1 MSHLEVSY
9 VAPEDS
15 ASSFAQDTSDTTG
28 QSKRRKN
35 GGKLAVNLLVRGHYN
50 RDLNVD
56 FDYIVQDSINR
67 QTHAIRRQL
76 TMFNQNCRDQTTK
89 IVDQGFSLDDFL
101 EVHTSRGVKKPLN
114 RGKRAEQ
121 QQAGIVQDEEAQVF
135 SSACEQDA
143 LVSYF

>member
-1 MSHLEVSY
+1 M
-9 VAPEDS
+9 
-15 ASSFAQDTSDTTG
+15 
-28 QSKRRKN
+28 
-35 GGKLAVNLLVRGHYN
+35 RGHYN

-76 TMFNQNCRDQTTK
+76 SMFNQNCRDQTTK

-143 LVSYF
+143 LVSYINVPSCLSG